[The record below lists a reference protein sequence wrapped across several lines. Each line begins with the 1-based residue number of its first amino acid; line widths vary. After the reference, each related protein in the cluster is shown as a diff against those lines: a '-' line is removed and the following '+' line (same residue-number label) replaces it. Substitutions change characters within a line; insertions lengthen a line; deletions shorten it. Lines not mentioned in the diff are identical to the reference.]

1 MHAAKDLYDSP
12 LFRKARAYAE
22 TRADAWY
29 ILSAKYGL
37 VEPNAQIS
45 PYDRTLDNMGI
56 AERRPWGFAVF
67 DQLRTQVGTG
77 DTVVFLAGQRYREFI
92 EKPLQE
98 CGVAVE
104 VPMEG
109 MRIGEQLSWLNPSCP
124 YQKPYPKPR
133 RVLSLWDCR
142 LW

>member
-1 MHAAKDLYDSP
+1 MKTVYLVSCVAKKRSGVHAAKDLYDSP

-45 PYDRTLDNMGI
+45 PYDRTLNNMGM
-56 AERRPWGFAVF
+56 AERRQWGFAVF
-67 DQLRTQVGTG
+67 DQLRTQVETG

-104 VPMEG
+104 VPMGG
-109 MRIGEQLSWLNPSCP
+109 MRIGEQLSWLNRST
-124 YQKPYPKPR
+124 
-133 RVLSLWDCR
+133 
-142 LW
+142 